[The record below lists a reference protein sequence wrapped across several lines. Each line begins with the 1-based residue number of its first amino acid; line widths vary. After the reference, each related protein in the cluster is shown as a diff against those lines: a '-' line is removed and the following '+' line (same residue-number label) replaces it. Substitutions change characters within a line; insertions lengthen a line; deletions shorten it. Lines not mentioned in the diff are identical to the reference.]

1 MTLQASLDLAGM
13 SEDDRAFGLA
23 IHRLGV
29 EGWLKAYLRAQALI
43 NQSMRRLEAQG
54 LAAEVALLSQVLKL
68 QALALKATTGSP
80 MQASSSIARD
90 TEQLLRRIEKA
101 YRASVVAALEDATP
115 AFREQLS
122 LEIRADLHDQHLSEM
137 RAVQEQ
143 AAAEVQAVREQFEL
157 LESAAT
163 SAQADASA
171 ADRRVRELER
181 ELKKAQFDA
190 EKFSARVREQERV
203 PGLEADLAAERAAH
217 AQLRSTVL
225 ERDRQTRERE
235 ATLTRQVSSLSHR
248 AHDLEQQLAAT
259 QAALTSAQAAAPA
272 PRPQEPIMS
281 RLSPVQHDA
290 PTPLEAASL
299 CVYLKAQGIPATWS
313 RTTVTHGGQ
322 LTDAHVEAWR
332 AGHPSPAAMLAQL
345 RAVARPMYLRFRVA
359 A

>member
-1 MTLQASLDLAGM
+1 MTLAGHLDFTGLN
-13 SEDDRAFGLA
+13 EDDRAFALT

-29 EGWLKAYLRAQALI
+29 EGWLKAYWRAQALI
-43 NQSMRRLEAQG
+43 DQSMRRLEVQG
-54 LAAEVALLSQVLKL
+54 LAPEVALLSQALRL
-68 QALALKATTGSP
+68 QALALKSTTGTP
-80 MQASSSIARD
+80 MQASTSIFRD

-181 ELKKAQFDA
+181 ELKKAQFEA
-190 EKFSARVREQERV
+190 EKFRNRVRDQERV
-203 PGLEADLAAERAAH
+203 PALEAQLAAERAAH
-217 AQLRSTVL
+217 AQLRTTAD
-225 ERDRQTRERE
+225 EYAQQTRQRE
-235 ATLTRQVSSLSHR
+235 DGLTRQISLLTHR
-248 AHDLEQQLAAT
+248 THDLEQQVAALQAELSAV
-259 QAALTSAQAAAPA
+259 QAAQSVA
-272 PRPQEPIMS
+272 PQEPIMS
-281 RLSPVQHDA
+281 KLSPVEYFPA
-290 PTPLEAASL
+290 SRLESASL
-299 CVYLKAQGIPATWS
+299 CAYLRAQGIAAHWDS
-313 RTTVTHGGQ
+313 VGVEHGGL
-322 LTDAHVEAWR
+322 LTDAHIEAWR
-332 AGHPSPAAMLAQL
+332 AEYPTPAAMLAQL
-345 RAVARPMYLRFRVA
+345 RAVVRPILAGQA